1 MMLNVLVILEC
12 PDLIDQEV
20 CENTDGCTFTQSKT
34 ITCNDG
40 YVFDTTNT
48 KLGKVKC
55 GAIPIMNDDGF
66 NNENEVAWIVDN
78 PAAETT

>member
-1 MMLNVLVILEC
+1 MTVSE
-12 PDLIDQEV
+12 
-20 CENTDGCTFTQSKT
+20 T

-55 GAIPIMNDDGF
+55 GAIPIMNDDEF

-78 PAAETT
+78 PIADAKCSLNTDEAQ